1 MEWRLWSGGWF
12 RGVGSLHFSQMEPQF
27 GSRLDFELE
36 DPLVFAPPSASAK
49 KSKKV
54 IGLDDLLS
62 DFYKEKGKRV
72 EGAAKRK
79 RVLKHDSDEEDNA
92 REATLSHTLD
102 EYQKQMKEMGGEDE
116 ISHWGLR
123 VFGVQK
129 NPPAVL
135 LPELGSCAIFQALR
149 YSKLNSSVEVGQ
161 QESEFLEGLLVN
173 GWLPKLITLS
183 GHLEMVLAEW
193 TFHLLM
199 YASEE
204 TLRISA
210 CNFWCDVLLG
220 KSEEISAPIKIDWL
234 PTYAELKRALAIY
247 GYVFFSSEAGSVD
260 ADSKHAGPSLNIRA
274 WIKFVA
280 AACQVRSKWPMF
292 STSEAEELTEVLICL
307 FLDRQLE
314 GLSMLLYEC
323 LLSVISYFTHEEWS
337 TSCKKVAKSLASRLS
352 MDLNCLRAVE
362 CISGTDERSKCLR
375 SEAAY
380 QMLVKFLDK
389 VAEEEIL
396 NSLISI
402 NVKEK
407 GCDLFRMYIYLVL
420 AENWLLFNSSLEDKA
435 VIRDMWG
442 LYLRNCSCLITST
455 DLRSYAAKVRNR
467 ALYLLQGSVNR

>member
-1 MEWRLWSGGWF
+1 MES
-12 RGVGSLHFSQMEPQF
+12 EF

-36 DPLVFAPPSASAK
+36 DPLVSAPAK
-49 KSKKV
+49 KRKKV

-72 EGAAKRK
+72 AGAAKRK
-79 RVLKHDSDEEDNA
+79 RVLKHDSDEEDDA

-102 EYQKQMKEMGGEDE
+102 QYQKQMKEMGGEDE
-116 ISHWGLR
+116 LSHWGLQ

-129 NPPAVL
+129 NPPAVV
-135 LPELGSCAIFQALR
+135 LPELGSCATFQALGH
-149 YSKLNSSVEVGQ
+149 SKHNSLVEVSKRE
-161 QESEFLEGLLVN
+161 ESDFLEGLLVN
-173 GWLPKLITLS
+173 GWLSKLITFS
-183 GHLEMVLAEW
+183 GHLEMALAKW

-199 YASEE
+199 FASEKR
-204 TLRISA
+204 LRTSA
-210 CNFWCDVLLG
+210 CDLWCDVLSG
-220 KSEEISAPIKIDWL
+220 KNEGTSAPIKIDWL
-234 PTYAELKRALAIY
+234 PTYSELERALSIY
-247 GYVFFSSEAGSVD
+247 GFVFVLSDAGSVD
-260 ADSKHAGPSLNIRA
+260 MDSKHAGPSLNIRA

-280 AACQVRSKWPMF
+280 ASCQVRSKWPIF

-362 CISGTDERSKCLR
+362 CISGIDARSKCLR
-375 SEAAY
+375 SEVAY
-380 QMLVKFLDK
+380 RMLVNFLDHK
-389 VAEEEIL
+389 VADEEIL
-396 NSLISI
+396 TSLISI

-420 AENWLLFNSSLEDKA
+420 AENWLLFNSTLEDKA
-435 VIRDMWG
+435 VIREISR
-442 LYLRNCSCLITST
+442 L
-455 DLRSYAAKVRNR
+455 
-467 ALYLLQGSVNR
+467 

>member
-1 MEWRLWSGGWF
+1 
-12 RGVGSLHFSQMEPQF
+12 MEPEF

-36 DPLVFAPPSASAK
+36 DPLVFAPPAASAK

-79 RVLKHDSDEEDNA
+79 RVVKHDSDEEDNA
-92 REATLSHTLD
+92 REATLSYTLD

-116 ISHWGLR
+116 MSHWGLR
-123 VFGVQK
+123 VFGAQK
-129 NPPAVL
+129 SPPTVV
-135 LPELGSCAIFQALR
+135 LPELGSCAIFQALHHG
-149 YSKLNSSVEVGQ
+149 KLNSSVED
-161 QESEFLEGLLVN
+161 ESEILEGLLIN
-173 GWLPKLITLS
+173 GWLSKLITLS
-183 GHLEMVLAEW
+183 GHLEMALAKW

-199 YASEE
+199 FASEE

-210 CNFWCDVLLG
+210 CDFWCDVLLG
-220 KSEEISAPIKIDWL
+220 KSEETSSPVKIDWL
-234 PTYAELKRALAIY
+234 PTYAELKRALGVY
-247 GYVFFSSEAGSVD
+247 GFVFSSDTGSVD

-280 AACQVRSKWPMF
+280 ASFQVRSKWPMF

-307 FLDRQLE
+307 FLDRRLE

-323 LLSVISYFTHEEWS
+323 LLSVISYFTHEEWT
-337 TSCKKVAKSLASRLS
+337 TSCKKVANSLASRLS

-362 CISGTDERSKCLR
+362 CISGIDARSKCLR
-375 SEAAY
+375 SEVAY
-380 QMLVKFLDK
+380 WMLVNFLNK
-389 VAEEEIL
+389 VAGEEIL

-420 AENWLLFNSSLEDKA
+420 VENWLLFNSTLEDKA
-435 VIRDMWG
+435 VIREMWG

-455 DLRSYAAKVRNR
+455 DLRSYASKVRDR
-467 ALYLLQGSVNR
+467 ALYLLQGSVTR